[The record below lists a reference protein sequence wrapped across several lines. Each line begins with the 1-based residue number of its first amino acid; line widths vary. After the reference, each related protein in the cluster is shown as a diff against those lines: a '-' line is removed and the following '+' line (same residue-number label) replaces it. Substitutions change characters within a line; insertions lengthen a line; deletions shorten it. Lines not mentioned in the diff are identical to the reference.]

1 MNQQPPTRDRIVTEA
16 IRLFAERGY
25 RGTTVG
31 DIEEAAGL
39 APRSGG
45 FYKHF
50 PSKEAVLQDGIAR
63 HVRELEEMRPVLDLL
78 PLGDLRAELTLIARW
93 ALHEL
98 GAEMPLMRVVQKDGD
113 QFPELVAQVK
123 ERIVDAGHRE
133 ASQVIGRLLADVGAA
148 PLDAEAVGSVALG
161 SLVAYKL
168 EERMFGAA
176 GAGLSEDRL
185 VDAWVEVWMTIAEA
199 SAARAGTTVEAAV
212 AARGSYNQ

>member
-1 MNQQPPTRDRIVTEA
+1 LNEQAPTRERIVTEA

-50 PSKEAVLQDGIAR
+50 ASKEAVLDEGIER
-63 HVRELEEMRPVLDLL
+63 HVAELEQIRPVLDML
-78 PLGDLRAELTLIARW
+78 PLGDLRAELTLVARW

-113 QFPELVAQVK
+113 QFPELVARVK
-123 ERIVDAGHRE
+123 ERIIDPGHSDASR
-133 ASQVIGRLLADVGAA
+133 VIGRMLTELGAE
-148 PLDAEAVGSVALG
+148 PTDAEAIGSVALG
-161 SLVAYKL
+161 SLVAYRIEEQMFGKPGGDVS
-168 EERMFGAA
+168 EERI
-176 GAGLSEDRL
+176 
-185 VDAWVEVWMTIAEA
+185 VDAWVDVWMTFAEA
-199 SAARAGTTVEAAV
+199 RAAQSGTTVEAAV
-212 AARGSYNQ
+212 AASAETDQ